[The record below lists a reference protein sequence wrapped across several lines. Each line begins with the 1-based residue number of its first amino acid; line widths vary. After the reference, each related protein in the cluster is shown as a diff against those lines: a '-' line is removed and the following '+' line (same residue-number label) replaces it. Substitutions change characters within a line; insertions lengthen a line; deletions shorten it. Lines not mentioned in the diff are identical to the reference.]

1 MSKRIL
7 HLALFIVFTAPLAKA
22 QTDSAI
28 VKAHPSY
35 DSVTNWHRRLFGEN
49 FRKEWAAPVKLP
61 LISVSERGLTPLQR
75 GGGHQTRSLRLKD
88 AKGREWVLRSIE
100 KYPEIILPETF
111 RQTFAADWVRD
122 AMSAQHPYAPL
133 IVPALSDVAKVP
145 YSKPV
150 IGWVAPDKGLGE
162 FEKEFAN
169 TMCLLEEREP
179 YGNSDNTFKMLERLN
194 EDNDNRIDTV
204 AFFNARLLDMLMGD
218 WDRHEDQW
226 RWIDEQKGSGRKYA
240 AIPRDRDQALYRNE
254 GFFPK
259 LASRKWLAPFLTG
272 FRSEIKRGNY
282 SFFNGRFLNSR
293 FLIQLDHDRWM
304 QLTNEFLAK
313 MTDEVMET
321 AFKRLP
327 PEVYVMKH
335 EELLQIMKKR
345 RAAMPKAMEN
355 YYRFLNRIADI
366 QVSDKSE
373 LVEINDAPGKGLQVT
388 IHKLSKKGKAEDQ
401 LFSRTFVS
409 SETKELRLFIRKGN
423 DSVVLNNTN
432 RKIKVRIVGDTGI
445 KVFNVVASGKKVCV
459 YEPETGA
466 VFTGNTR
473 RLKTHLSNDTA
484 NLSFIPTNPY
494 AIVKPLIAVGFNL
507 DDGIFLGGGVKI
519 FTPGFKK
526 FPYGSI
532 QQISLAH
539 SFSTAAYRI
548 RYKGEWIKAIGKADI
563 TLQANIFAPN
573 NTRNFFG
580 RGNET
585 DYIKDGDFRR
595 FYRTRYNVYQFNPS
609 LRWHLGK
616 FNTLSAGPSLQ
627 FYHSD
632 SLENKGRFINT
643 NASLINSYD
652 SNSIH
657 KDKLHGGIIIN
668 LVRDKRNNPILTTG
682 GHYISIQA
690 HAHTGMNDE
699 SKSYGQLMPEVA
711 FYKNL
716 SKRSTVVIA
725 ERLGGAVTIGKAA
738 FYQSAFL
745 GGHENLFG
753 FRQYRFAG
761 EHMVYNNLEFR
772 VKLANF
778 ASYILPGQFG
788 MTGFYDVGRVWE
800 KDESSKIWHQA
811 VGGGFYFAPAQLAVF
826 QVTAGWS
833 KEGWFPYVIMG
844 FRF

>member
-7 HLALFIVFTAPLAKA
+7 HLALLIVFTAPLAKA

-35 DSVTNWHRRLFGEN
+35 DSVTRWHRRLFGEN

-61 LISVSERGLTPLQR
+61 VINVSARGLTPIQR

-88 AKGREWVLRSIE
+88 TKGNEWVLRSIE

-133 IVPALSDVAKVP
+133 IVPVLSDAADVP
-145 YSKPV
+145 HSNPV
-150 IGWVAPDKGLGE
+150 IGWVAPEGLGG

-204 AFFNARLLDMLMGD
+204 AFFNARLLDMFMGD

-226 RWIDEQKGSGRKYA
+226 RWVDKQKGSGRKYMA
-240 AIPRDRDQALYRNE
+240 SPRDRDQALYRNE
-254 GFFPK
+254 GFFPRI
-259 LASRKWLAPFLTG
+259 ASRKWVAPFLTG
-272 FRSEIKRGNY
+272 FRGEIKRQNY
-282 SFFNGRFLNSR
+282 AFFNGRLLNAR

-313 MTDEVMET
+313 MTDEVME
-321 AFKRLP
+321 AALKRLP

-335 EELLQIMKKR
+335 DELLKKMKMR

-355 YYRFLNRIADI
+355 YYRFLNRVVDL
-366 QVSDKSE
+366 QLSGKNE
-373 LVEINDAPGKGLQVT
+373 LVEITDAPENGLLVT

-401 LFSRTFVS
+401 LFSRTFVP
-409 SETKELRLFIRKGN
+409 SETKELRFFIRNGN

-432 RKIKVRIVGDTGI
+432 KKIKVRIVGGEGN
-445 KVFNVVASGKKVCV
+445 KVYNVAASGKKVCV
-459 YEPETGA
+459 YGRETGA
-466 VFTGNTR
+466 VFTGKTG

-484 NLSFIPTNPY
+484 NTGFIPTNPY
-494 AIVKPLIAVGFNL
+494 AIVKPVIAAGFNL
-507 DDGIFLGGGVKI
+507 DDGLLLGGGVKI
-519 FTPGFKK
+519 FTPGFKRM
-526 FPYGSI
+526 PYGSI

-548 RYKGEWIKAIGKADI
+548 RYRGEWFRAVGKADI
-563 TLQANIFAPN
+563 TVQANIFAPN

-585 DYIKDGDFRR
+585 DYIKEGDFRR
-595 FYRTRYNVYQFNPS
+595 FYRTRYNVYHFNPS
-609 LRWHLGK
+609 LRWHLGRSA
-616 FNTLSAGPSLQ
+616 TLSAGPSLQ

-652 SNSIH
+652 SNTIH
-657 KDKLHGGIIIN
+657 QDKLHGGVIIN
-668 LVRDKRNNPILTTG
+668 LISDKRNNPILTTA
-682 GHYISIQA
+682 GHYINVQA
-690 HAHTGMNDE
+690 HAHAGMNNI
-699 SKSYGQLMPEVA
+699 SKSYMQLIPEVA
-711 FYKNL
+711 VYKRLN
-716 SKRSTVVIA
+716 KRSTLVVA
-725 ERLGGAVTIGKAA
+725 NRLGGAVTIGKAA

-772 VKLANF
+772 LKLANF

-800 KDESSKIWHQA
+800 KNESSAIWHQG
-811 VGGGFYFAPAQLAVF
+811 VGGGFYFAPAQMAVF